1 MKYLYY
7 INYRE
12 YQKEICL
19 LEIECLFGFHPESKY
34 FFHSTFINPS
44 RSIFI
49 KYAVKVEYM
58 EDSIDKIESL
68 IESNE
73 LTLDDY
79 KIQYKEISHVSYE
92 ESIEARR
99 SLGTAIEGDFS
110 MSNPIDEYC
119 LTKVESVWVFG
130 RFYENDYTYKARTK
144 KPHNYS
150 FALDVWL
157 AKTLTNIAVGNDLS
171 LDVYDPCCGVG
182 TVLIE
187 GRVNG
192 LNIKGSDLNWKIVKA
207 SNYNL
212 EHFGFKGDSTCKN
225 IDDITLKYDVAIVD
239 LPYGKFVTEHKK
251 LSKSIIETAIKI
263 TDKVVFVSMEP
274 LNINGVVKQVEVK
287 KREGFSR
294 FVTIYKTP

>member
-19 LEIECLFGFHPESKY
+19 LEMKCLFGFIPESKY
-34 FFHSTFINPS
+34 FFHPTLINPS
-44 RSIFI
+44 RSVFI
-49 KYAVKVEYM
+49 KYAVKVEYS
-58 EDSIDKIESL
+58 ENSISL
-68 IESNE
+68 IESKLIADE
-73 LTLDDY
+73 LTLEDY
-79 KIQYKEISHVSYE
+79 KIQYKEISYVEYD
-92 ESIEARR
+92 ESIIARR
-99 SLGTAIEGDFS
+99 TLGTAIEGEFS

-119 LTKVESVWVFG
+119 LTLVENEWIFG

-157 AKTLTNIAVGNDLS
+157 AKTLTNIAIGNNLS
-171 LDVYDPCCGVG
+171 LNVYDPCCGVG

-192 LNIKGSDLNWKIVKA
+192 LTIKGSDLNWKIVKA

-212 EHFGFKGDSTCKN
+212 EHFGFIGDSVNK
-225 IDDITLKYDVAIVD
+225 DINDVEGKFDVAIVD
-239 LPYGKFVTEHKK
+239 LPYGKFVADHKK
-251 LSKSIIETAIKI
+251 LSQSIIEAAVKI
-263 TDKVVFVSMEP
+263 FNKVIFVSMEP
-274 LNINGVVKQVEVK
+274 LNITGIIKQVEVK